1 MYTLAKICIF
11 SKTIL
16 PLTMTYNSNVYQI
29 IRKTALRHNA
39 VNMKQM
45 LFGQKVYIL
54 TPCKVQISQLNFFY
68 TPASSRRKSLLTV
81 LTAFHS
87 RHLETTLSEKA
98 KGIFSKLKSSHSIPL
113 LKILLQ
119 WFHMALITYLRSLPW
134 PAARSHLITSPVISS
149 PPYWLSSFNSTGPLS
164 LSSTK

>member
-1 MYTLAKICIF
+1 MTMYTLAKICIF

-54 TPCKVQISQLNFFY
+54 TPCKVQIS
-68 TPASSRRKSLLTV
+68 
-81 LTAFHS
+81 
-87 RHLETTLSEKA
+87 
-98 KGIFSKLKSSHSIPL
+98 
-113 LKILLQ
+113 
-119 WFHMALITYLRSLPW
+119 
-134 PAARSHLITSPVISS
+134 
-149 PPYWLSSFNSTGPLS
+149 
-164 LSSTK
+164 